1 MTQGLLIGCLVE
13 NGFDPNIGIHSDG
26 AGQFNLFVH
35 SLCWKHA
42 ERPLVKLICVTEQQ
56 QQLLEAKK
64 TDFWTL
70 YQDLKAYKGN
80 PNKELAQQLTKL

>member
-1 MTQGLLIGCLVE
+1 
-13 NGFDPNIGIHSDG
+13 
-26 AGQFNLFVH
+26 
-35 SLCWKHA
+35 
-42 ERPLVKLICVTEQQ
+42 VTEQQ